1 MSPSVS
7 LHLLDAA
14 GRFGALRL
22 RVEQAFAHTL
32 AVVGARLPLGPV
44 DVVVQHDARL
54 VIPELGLGGYTPAAD
69 RVFITLDLGH
79 AGLRERLE
87 PAFTALL
94 AHELH
99 HTVRW
104 AGPGYGGTLAEAVL
118 SEGLACCFEAELA
131 GGELPFYARPL
142 PAPERERVQAAFA
155 AQRDAAVYD
164 HDAWFYGRGA
174 LPRHAGYALGAELV
188 ARHLRRCGG
197 SAAALAQAPA
207 ADFFPSTTLKPI
219 P

>member
-1 MSPSVS
+1 MPAQ
-7 LHLLDAA
+7 LHLLDAGGA
-14 GRFGALRL
+14 FGALRQ
-22 RVEQAFAHTL
+22 RIVQAFATT
-32 AVVGARLPLGPV
+32 VGLVGRLLPIGAV
-44 DVVVQHDARL
+44 DVVVQHDPRL
-54 VIPELGLGGYTPAAD
+54 VIPELGLGGYTPAGD
-69 RVFITLDLGH
+69 RVFVTLDLGH
-79 AGLRERLE
+79 AGLSERLE

-104 AGPGYGGTLAEAVL
+104 AGPGYGCTLAEAVV
-118 SEGLACCFEAELA
+118 SEGLACCFEAELP
-131 GGELPFYARPL
+131 GGELPFYARPR

-155 AQRDAAVYD
+155 AQHDAAVYD

-188 ARHLRRCGG
+188 ARHLKRCGG

-207 ADFFPSTTLKPI
+207 AEFL
-219 P
+219 